1 MGFSIETSVSAV
13 TVFLQG
19 ALSFFSPC
27 VLPLVPLYVSYL
39 AGGAAVVG
47 EDGVRR
53 YPRGKIFLNTLF
65 FVVGISFA
73 FFLLGLGLTAL
84 GEFFHNYQVWFARAS
99 GVIIL
104 LFGLYQLGLGKR
116 TMLLEQ
122 EHRLPFHLNKLAM
135 NPAVAL
141 VMGFTFSFAWT
152 PCVGPTLSS
161 VLLMASSA
169 ESSAAG
175 FLLIG
180 VYTLGFVL
188 PFLAVGLFTGTVLD
202 FFKSHQN
209 VVRYTVKIGA
219 VLLIVM
225 GILTLTGATG
235 GISADLAAGSG
246 TVQEEPAGN
255 SGEEAAPSGDSQE
268 EHSGADSQEIPMVPA
283 PDFTLTDQYGQTHTL
298 SDYQGKTV
306 FLNFWATWC
315 GPCKME
321 MPDIQ
326 ALYEDW
332 DENAG
337 ELVVLGVA
345 GPNIGQ
351 EGSAE
356 DITAFLEENGYTY
369 PVVMDETGTLFYQYG
384 ISAYPTTF
392 MIDTEGNV
400 FGYVQGAVSREVMD
414 DIVEQTRAAQMIHPG
429 RRGRTFA
436 VPAAFSRAAESAC
449 KKVVNLRQFV
459 LESNS
464 YRGPLRRRGTPIDR
478 KRRGTPM
485 AHNDSFDEPRF
496 EALYRKLYPD
506 LLRCAE
512 IALRTGGSW
521 YVSVAGRAEEVVQ
534 ELFAFAWEHQ
544 ADLWSSA
551 SPTGWLYR
559 VLRYKVLEL
568 LKEDRFWRKH
578 LIRAAGEMPA
588 SPEDDFQQRA
598 EITSILTPEEYE
610 ILRKLYLEKY
620 TYEELAREM
629 GLKKSALAMRVKRSK
644 ERFVKQWNRH

>member
-65 FVVGISFA
+65 FVAGISFA

-84 GEFFHNYQVWFARAS
+84 GAFFHDYQVWFARIS

-116 TMLLEQ
+116 AMLLEQ
-122 EHRLPFHLNKLAM
+122 ERRLPFRLDKLAM

-188 PFLAVGLFTGTVLD
+188 PFLAVGLFTGAVLD
-202 FFKSHQN
+202 FFKAHQS

-225 GILTLTGATG
+225 GILTLTGATNG
-235 GISADLAAGSG
+235 LSADLAAVSG
-246 TVQEEPAGN
+246 TTTQEE
-255 SGEEAAPSGDSQE
+255 SGE
-268 EHSGADSQEIPMVPA
+268 IPVIPA
-283 PDFTLTDQYGQTHTL
+283 PDFTLTDQYGETHTL
-298 SDYQGKTV
+298 SDYQGQTV

-326 ALYEDW
+326 ALYEEW

-337 ELVVLGVA
+337 DLVVLGVA
-345 GPNIGQ
+345 GPGIGQ

-356 DITAFLEENGYTY
+356 DIAAFLEENGYTY
-369 PVVMDETGTLFYQYG
+369 PVVMDDTGMLFYQYG

-392 MIDTEGNV
+392 MIDPEGNV
-400 FGYVQGAVSREVMD
+400 FGYVQGAVSREIMD
-414 DIVEQTRAAQMIHPG
+414 DIVEQTMTGQ
-429 RRGRTFA
+429 RR
-436 VPAAFSRAAESAC
+436 
-449 KKVVNLRQFV
+449 
-459 LESNS
+459 
-464 YRGPLRRRGTPIDR
+464 
-478 KRRGTPM
+478 
-485 AHNDSFDEPRF
+485 
-496 EALYRKLYPD
+496 
-506 LLRCAE
+506 
-512 IALRTGGSW
+512 
-521 YVSVAGRAEEVVQ
+521 
-534 ELFAFAWEHQ
+534 
-544 ADLWSSA
+544 
-551 SPTGWLYR
+551 
-559 VLRYKVLEL
+559 
-568 LKEDRFWRKH
+568 
-578 LIRAAGEMPA
+578 
-588 SPEDDFQQRA
+588 
-598 EITSILTPEEYE
+598 
-610 ILRKLYLEKY
+610 
-620 TYEELAREM
+620 
-629 GLKKSALAMRVKRSK
+629 
-644 ERFVKQWNRH
+644 

>member
-39 AGGAAVVG
+39 AGGAAVVD
-47 EDGVRR
+47 ENGVRR
-53 YPRGKIFLNTLF
+53 YPRGRIFLNTLF
-65 FVVGISFA
+65 FVAGISFA
-73 FFLLGLGLTAL
+73 FFLLGLGLSAL
-84 GEFFHNYQVWFARAS
+84 GTFFHDYQVWFARAS

-116 TMLLEQ
+116 AMLLEQ
-122 EHRLPFHLNKLAM
+122 EHRLPFRLDKLAM

-202 FFKSHQN
+202 FFKAHQN

-235 GISADLAAGSG
+235 TISADLAAVSG
-246 TVQEEPAGN
+246 TTQEEPAAEQEDTTGAQEE
-255 SGEEAAPSGDSQE
+255 SGE
-268 EHSGADSQEIPMVPA
+268 IPVVPA
-283 PDFTLTDQYGQTHTL
+283 PDFTLTDQYGETHTL
-298 SDYQGKTV
+298 SDYQGQTV

-326 ALYEDW
+326 ALYEAW

-337 ELVVLGVA
+337 DLVVLGVA

-356 DITAFLEENGYTY
+356 DIAAFLEENGYTY
-369 PVVMDETGTLFYQYG
+369 PVVMDDTGALFYQYG

-414 DIVEQTRAAQMIHPG
+414 DIIQQTMTGQ
-429 RRGRTFA
+429 RR
-436 VPAAFSRAAESAC
+436 
-449 KKVVNLRQFV
+449 
-459 LESNS
+459 
-464 YRGPLRRRGTPIDR
+464 
-478 KRRGTPM
+478 
-485 AHNDSFDEPRF
+485 
-496 EALYRKLYPD
+496 
-506 LLRCAE
+506 
-512 IALRTGGSW
+512 
-521 YVSVAGRAEEVVQ
+521 
-534 ELFAFAWEHQ
+534 
-544 ADLWSSA
+544 
-551 SPTGWLYR
+551 
-559 VLRYKVLEL
+559 
-568 LKEDRFWRKH
+568 
-578 LIRAAGEMPA
+578 
-588 SPEDDFQQRA
+588 
-598 EITSILTPEEYE
+598 
-610 ILRKLYLEKY
+610 
-620 TYEELAREM
+620 
-629 GLKKSALAMRVKRSK
+629 
-644 ERFVKQWNRH
+644 

>member
-39 AGGAAVVG
+39 AGGAAVVD
-47 EDGVRR
+47 ENGVRR
-53 YPRGKIFLNTLF
+53 YPRGRIFFNTLF
-65 FVVGISFA
+65 FVAGISFA
-73 FFLLGLGLTAL
+73 FFLLGLGLSAL
-84 GEFFHNYQVWFARAS
+84 GTFFHDYQVWFARAS

-104 LFGLYQLGLGKR
+104 LFGLYQLGLGRR

-122 EHRLPFHLNKLAM
+122 EHRLPFRLDKLAM

-175 FLLIG
+175 FLLIS

-202 FFKSHQN
+202 FFKAHQN
-209 VVRYTVKIGA
+209 VVRYTVKLGA

-235 GISADLAAGSG
+235 TISADLAAVSG
-246 TVQEEPAGN
+246 TTQEEPAAEQEDTTGAQEE
-255 SGEEAAPSGDSQE
+255 SGE
-268 EHSGADSQEIPMVPA
+268 IPVVPA
-283 PDFTLTDQYGQTHTL
+283 PDFTLTDQYGETHTL
-298 SDYQGKTV
+298 SDYQGQTV

-326 ALYEDW
+326 ALYEAW

-337 ELVVLGVA
+337 DLVVLGVA
-345 GPNIGQ
+345 GPGIGQ

-356 DITAFLEENGYTY
+356 DIAAFLEANGYTY
-369 PVVMDETGTLFYQYG
+369 PVVMDDTGTLFYQYG

-392 MIDTEGNV
+392 MIDPEGNV
-400 FGYVQGAVSREVMD
+400 FGYVQGAVSREIMD
-414 DIVEQTRAAQMIHPG
+414 DIVEQTMTGQ
-429 RRGRTFA
+429 RR
-436 VPAAFSRAAESAC
+436 
-449 KKVVNLRQFV
+449 
-459 LESNS
+459 
-464 YRGPLRRRGTPIDR
+464 
-478 KRRGTPM
+478 
-485 AHNDSFDEPRF
+485 
-496 EALYRKLYPD
+496 
-506 LLRCAE
+506 
-512 IALRTGGSW
+512 
-521 YVSVAGRAEEVVQ
+521 
-534 ELFAFAWEHQ
+534 
-544 ADLWSSA
+544 
-551 SPTGWLYR
+551 
-559 VLRYKVLEL
+559 
-568 LKEDRFWRKH
+568 
-578 LIRAAGEMPA
+578 
-588 SPEDDFQQRA
+588 
-598 EITSILTPEEYE
+598 
-610 ILRKLYLEKY
+610 
-620 TYEELAREM
+620 
-629 GLKKSALAMRVKRSK
+629 
-644 ERFVKQWNRH
+644 

>member
-39 AGGAAVVG
+39 AGGAAVVD
-47 EDGVRR
+47 ENGVRR
-53 YPRGKIFLNTLF
+53 YPRGRIFFNTLF
-65 FVVGISFA
+65 FVAGISFA
-73 FFLLGLGLTAL
+73 FFLLGLGLSAL
-84 GEFFHNYQVWFARAS
+84 GTFFHDYQVWFARAS

-122 EHRLPFHLNKLAM
+122 EHRLPFRLDKLAM

-161 VLLMASSA
+161 VLLMASSG
-169 ESSAAG
+169 SSAAAG

-202 FFKSHQN
+202 FFKAHQN
-209 VVRYTVKIGA
+209 VVRYTVKLGA

-235 GISADLAAGSG
+235 TISADLAAVSG
-246 TVQEEPAGN
+246 TTQEEPAAEQEDTTGAQEE
-255 SGEEAAPSGDSQE
+255 SGE
-268 EHSGADSQEIPMVPA
+268 IPVVPA
-283 PDFTLTDQYGQTHTL
+283 PDFTLTDQYGETHTL
-298 SDYQGKTV
+298 SDYQGQTV

-326 ALYEDW
+326 ALYEAW

-337 ELVVLGVA
+337 DLVVLGVA
-345 GPNIGQ
+345 GPGIGQ

-356 DITAFLEENGYTY
+356 DIAAFLEENGYTY
-369 PVVMDETGTLFYQYG
+369 PVVMDDTGALFYQYG

-414 DIVEQTRAAQMIHPG
+414 DIVQQTMTGQ
-429 RRGRTFA
+429 RR
-436 VPAAFSRAAESAC
+436 
-449 KKVVNLRQFV
+449 
-459 LESNS
+459 
-464 YRGPLRRRGTPIDR
+464 
-478 KRRGTPM
+478 
-485 AHNDSFDEPRF
+485 
-496 EALYRKLYPD
+496 
-506 LLRCAE
+506 
-512 IALRTGGSW
+512 
-521 YVSVAGRAEEVVQ
+521 
-534 ELFAFAWEHQ
+534 
-544 ADLWSSA
+544 
-551 SPTGWLYR
+551 
-559 VLRYKVLEL
+559 
-568 LKEDRFWRKH
+568 
-578 LIRAAGEMPA
+578 
-588 SPEDDFQQRA
+588 
-598 EITSILTPEEYE
+598 
-610 ILRKLYLEKY
+610 
-620 TYEELAREM
+620 
-629 GLKKSALAMRVKRSK
+629 
-644 ERFVKQWNRH
+644 

>member
-65 FVVGISFA
+65 FVAGISFA

-84 GEFFHNYQVWFARAS
+84 GAFFHDYQVWFARIS

-116 TMLLEQ
+116 AMLLEQ
-122 EHRLPFHLNKLAM
+122 ERRLPFRLDKLAM

-188 PFLAVGLFTGTVLD
+188 PFLAVGLFTGAVLD
-202 FFKSHQN
+202 FFKAHQS

-225 GILTLTGATG
+225 GILTLTGATNG
-235 GISADLAAGSG
+235 LSADLAAVSG
-246 TVQEEPAGN
+246 TTTQEEPAAPQDGTASGGEEDVASDGQAQEE
-255 SGEEAAPSGDSQE
+255 SGE
-268 EHSGADSQEIPMVPA
+268 IPVIPA
-283 PDFTLTDQYGQTHTL
+283 PDFTLTDQYGEPHTL
-298 SDYQGKTV
+298 SDYQGQTV

-326 ALYEDW
+326 ALYEEW

-337 ELVVLGVA
+337 DLVVLGVA
-345 GPNIGQ
+345 GPDIGQ

-356 DITAFLEENGYTY
+356 DIAAFLEENGYTY
-369 PVVMDETGTLFYQYG
+369 PVVMDDTGTLFYQYG

-392 MIDTEGNV
+392 MIDPEGNV
-400 FGYVQGAVSREVMD
+400 FGYVQGAVSREIMD
-414 DIVEQTRAAQMIHPG
+414 DIVEQTMTGQ
-429 RRGRTFA
+429 RR
-436 VPAAFSRAAESAC
+436 
-449 KKVVNLRQFV
+449 
-459 LESNS
+459 
-464 YRGPLRRRGTPIDR
+464 
-478 KRRGTPM
+478 
-485 AHNDSFDEPRF
+485 
-496 EALYRKLYPD
+496 
-506 LLRCAE
+506 
-512 IALRTGGSW
+512 
-521 YVSVAGRAEEVVQ
+521 
-534 ELFAFAWEHQ
+534 
-544 ADLWSSA
+544 
-551 SPTGWLYR
+551 
-559 VLRYKVLEL
+559 
-568 LKEDRFWRKH
+568 
-578 LIRAAGEMPA
+578 
-588 SPEDDFQQRA
+588 
-598 EITSILTPEEYE
+598 
-610 ILRKLYLEKY
+610 
-620 TYEELAREM
+620 
-629 GLKKSALAMRVKRSK
+629 
-644 ERFVKQWNRH
+644 

>member
-65 FVVGISFA
+65 FVAGISFA

-84 GEFFHNYQVWFARAS
+84 GAFFHDYQVWFARIS

-116 TMLLEQ
+116 AMLLEQ
-122 EHRLPFHLNKLAM
+122 ERRLPFRLDKLAM

-188 PFLAVGLFTGTVLD
+188 PFLAVGLFTGAVLD
-202 FFKSHQN
+202 FFKAHQS

-225 GILTLTGATG
+225 GILTLTGATNG
-235 GISADLAAGSG
+235 LSADLAAG
-246 TVQEEPAGN
+246 TTTQEEPAAPQDGTASGGAQEDAGGAQEE
-255 SGEEAAPSGDSQE
+255 SGE
-268 EHSGADSQEIPMVPA
+268 IPVIPA
-283 PDFTLTDQYGQTHTL
+283 PDFTLTDQYGETHTL
-298 SDYQGKTV
+298 SDYQGQTV

-326 ALYEDW
+326 ALYEEW

-337 ELVVLGVA
+337 DLVVLGVA
-345 GPNIGQ
+345 GPGIGR

-356 DITAFLEENGYTY
+356 DIAAFLEENGYTY
-369 PVVMDETGTLFYQYG
+369 PVVMDDTGTLFYQYG

-392 MIDTEGNV
+392 MIDPEGNV
-400 FGYVQGAVSREVMD
+400 FGYVQGAVSREIMD
-414 DIVEQTRAAQMIHPG
+414 DIVEQTMTGQ
-429 RRGRTFA
+429 RR
-436 VPAAFSRAAESAC
+436 
-449 KKVVNLRQFV
+449 
-459 LESNS
+459 
-464 YRGPLRRRGTPIDR
+464 
-478 KRRGTPM
+478 
-485 AHNDSFDEPRF
+485 
-496 EALYRKLYPD
+496 
-506 LLRCAE
+506 
-512 IALRTGGSW
+512 
-521 YVSVAGRAEEVVQ
+521 
-534 ELFAFAWEHQ
+534 
-544 ADLWSSA
+544 
-551 SPTGWLYR
+551 
-559 VLRYKVLEL
+559 
-568 LKEDRFWRKH
+568 
-578 LIRAAGEMPA
+578 
-588 SPEDDFQQRA
+588 
-598 EITSILTPEEYE
+598 
-610 ILRKLYLEKY
+610 
-620 TYEELAREM
+620 
-629 GLKKSALAMRVKRSK
+629 
-644 ERFVKQWNRH
+644 

>member
-39 AGGAAVVG
+39 AGGAAVVD
-47 EDGVRR
+47 ENGVRR
-53 YPRGKIFLNTLF
+53 YPRGRIFFNTLF
-65 FVVGISFA
+65 FVAGISFA
-73 FFLLGLGLTAL
+73 FFLLGLGLSAL
-84 GEFFHNYQVWFARAS
+84 GTFFHDYQVWFARAS

-161 VLLMASSA
+161 VLLMASSG
-169 ESSAAG
+169 SSAAAG

-202 FFKSHQN
+202 FFKAHQN
-209 VVRYTVKIGA
+209 VVRYTVKLGA

-235 GISADLAAGSG
+235 TISADLAAVSG
-246 TVQEEPAGN
+246 TTQEEPAAEQEDTTGAQEE
-255 SGEEAAPSGDSQE
+255 SGE
-268 EHSGADSQEIPMVPA
+268 IPVVPA
-283 PDFTLTDQYGQTHTL
+283 PDFTLTDQYGETHTL
-298 SDYQGKTV
+298 SDYQGQTV

-326 ALYEDW
+326 ALYEAW

-337 ELVVLGVA
+337 DLVVLGVA
-345 GPNIGQ
+345 GPGIGQ

-356 DITAFLEENGYTY
+356 DIAAFLEENGYTY
-369 PVVMDETGTLFYQYG
+369 PVVMDDTGALFYQYG

-414 DIVEQTRAAQMIHPG
+414 DIVQQTMTGQ
-429 RRGRTFA
+429 RR
-436 VPAAFSRAAESAC
+436 
-449 KKVVNLRQFV
+449 
-459 LESNS
+459 
-464 YRGPLRRRGTPIDR
+464 
-478 KRRGTPM
+478 
-485 AHNDSFDEPRF
+485 
-496 EALYRKLYPD
+496 
-506 LLRCAE
+506 
-512 IALRTGGSW
+512 
-521 YVSVAGRAEEVVQ
+521 
-534 ELFAFAWEHQ
+534 
-544 ADLWSSA
+544 
-551 SPTGWLYR
+551 
-559 VLRYKVLEL
+559 
-568 LKEDRFWRKH
+568 
-578 LIRAAGEMPA
+578 
-588 SPEDDFQQRA
+588 
-598 EITSILTPEEYE
+598 
-610 ILRKLYLEKY
+610 
-620 TYEELAREM
+620 
-629 GLKKSALAMRVKRSK
+629 
-644 ERFVKQWNRH
+644 